1 MGCMNNFCGGNSIW
15 WIIILL
21 LLLDN
26 DGNTCDSLIWIL
38 LLSRFCNCGA
48 MIPTAA
54 VAAVRRYAP
63 AVVNDNFPQMMKS

>member
-1 MGCMNNFCGGNSIW
+1 MGCLNNFCGGNGMW

-38 LLSRFCNCGA
+38 LLSRFCNCGCGSA
-48 MIPTAA
+48 CTDCGCGCTATP
-54 VAAVRRYAP
+54 RTCGC
-63 AVVNDNFPQMMKS
+63 

>member
-1 MGCMNNFCGGNSIW
+1 MGCMSNFCGGNGMW

-38 LLSRFCNCGA
+38 LLSRFCGNSNYDNDCGCGCNT
-48 MIPTAA
+48 P
-54 VAAVRRYAP
+54 VRP
-63 AVVNDNFPQMMKS
+63 CGC

>member
-1 MGCMNNFCGGNSIW
+1 MGCLNNFCGGNGMW

-38 LLSRFCNCGA
+38 LLSRFCNCGC
-48 MIPTAA
+48 TATP
-54 VAAVRRYAP
+54 RTCGC
-63 AVVNDNFPQMMKS
+63 

>member
-38 LLSRFCNCGA
+38 LLSRFCNCGGHDSDCGCGCGS
-48 MIPTAA
+48 P
-54 VAAVRRYAP
+54 VRTCGC
-63 AVVNDNFPQMMKS
+63 

>member
-1 MGCMNNFCGGNSIW
+1 MGCLNNFCGGNSMW

-38 LLSRFCNCGA
+38 LLSRFCNGTGRDNDCGCGCGS
-48 MIPTAA
+48 T
-54 VAAVRRYAP
+54 VRTCGC
-63 AVVNDNFPQMMKS
+63 

>member
-1 MGCMNNFCGGNSIW
+1 MGCLNNFCGGNSMW

-38 LLSRFCNCGA
+38 LLSRFCNGDSDCPNSGCGCGCS
-48 MIPTAA
+48 TGTS
-54 VAAVRRYAP
+54 R
-63 AVVNDNFPQMMKS
+63 NCGC